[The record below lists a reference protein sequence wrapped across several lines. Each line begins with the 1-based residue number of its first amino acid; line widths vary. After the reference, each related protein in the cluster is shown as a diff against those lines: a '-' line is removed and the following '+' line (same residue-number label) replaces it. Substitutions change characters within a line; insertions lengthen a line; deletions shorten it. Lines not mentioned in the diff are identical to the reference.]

1 MKNPFIVKASIEI
14 HAPAE
19 SVWHALV
26 TPELIKQYLFGTEAI
41 SDWQEGST
49 ITYKGEWEGKA
60 YEDKGKILKLV
71 PNELMVATYW
81 SSMSGLEDVPENYN
95 TVTYTLTSHDDATT
109 LEVMQDNIATEESQQ
124 HSEKNWSMVLE
135 GIKKIV
141 EENKLS

>member
-1 MKNPFIVKASIEI
+1 MKNPFIAKASIEI
-14 HAPAE
+14 NAPAAA
-19 SVWHALV
+19 VWHALV

-81 SSMSGLEDVPENYN
+81 SSMSGIEDLPENYN
-95 TVTYTLTSHDDATT
+95 TVTYTLTPHSDTTT

-124 HSEKNWSMVLE
+124 HSEKNWSMVLSK
-135 GIKKIV
+135 IKSLL
-141 EENKLS
+141 EQ